1 MEENASPE
9 MEMYRNKYMKRLT
22 SDGPVLADHEE
33 VFIEKI
39 KNEAATEKSIAK
51 ANCYRGSRPI

>member
-1 MEENASPE
+1 MTVISTYPKKCCHEAAAKEAGRKGASA
-9 MEMYRNKYMKRLT
+9 
-22 SDGPVLADHEE
+22 VQC
-33 VFIEKI
+33 VIEKI